1 MGADNS
7 KMGNYKRYES
17 VYEIIF
23 WIDADLNSK
32 ENIANHKHFKEKLEK
47 LGGYQLQLF
56 KSTKDFYN
64 FIKTKSVKFKIIFVV
79 ISGGLYADFYTELK
93 NLKNSTT
100 NIFLSI
106 IFTSP
111 TFKKILLKEQPNTYN
126 IKQEILD
133 SIKDSYYNFGG
144 VTSKKD
150 DIVNFVRSFLGF
162 KYDAKANYDG
172 ALTFEIIENTN
183 FERLIFPALYGSIQ
197 MQDNVIDEEDIIEFN
212 NLLIKRHDYTKKGI
226 SELITLYSKI
236 GKIPLEIIAKYWI
249 RYYSSES
256 SFYTLM
262 NSQFMKNNYEDYEP
276 FVKILYKGIEKG
288 FLQSK
293 NDEVLY
299 RCQSISK
306 KEFDQ
311 ITSSIKNNKKIQVYS
326 RAFLSFSLNEKK
338 SHEFLKKETDDLIP
352 IKFILKPKN
361 EGEIFASN
369 ADIRQ
374 YSIYNEEE
382 VLFFPFSSFIIE
394 DNIREEKIKDINARI
409 IYLNYLG
416 QYEKEIKLKISE
428 TLDKNISMEEIIGV
442 DKDWKFSK
450 DILNKTMKEK
460 HMKNI
465 GLYEILAKD
474 AMKNVLKSKTKKS
487 IIKDEIKYS
496 TPYH

>member
-1 MGADNS
+1 MGLENS
-7 KMGNYKRYES
+7 KNVKNNNYKIYETI
-17 VYEIIF
+17 YQTIY
-23 WIDADLNSK
+23 WIDKDINNI
-32 ENIANHKHFKEKLEK
+32 ENKNHQQHFKKELNLFQIKAYDNIEDFIEEIKL
-47 LGGYQLQLF
+47 
-56 KSTKDFYN
+56 
-64 FIKTKSVKFKIIFVV
+64 IKFKIIFV
-79 ISGGLYADFYTELK
+79 IIAGNLYGDYFLELKELK
-93 NLKNSTT
+93 NDMT
-100 NIFLSI
+100 NILLSI
-106 IFTSP
+106 IFTS
-111 TFKKILLKEQPNTYN
+111 TDFKKILLNEEPNKYN

-338 SHEFLKKETDDLIP
+338 SHKFLKKETDDLIP
-352 IKFILKPKN
+352 MKFILKPKN

-394 DNIREEKIKDINARI
+394 DNIREEKIENINARI

>member
-111 TFKKILLKEQPNTYN
+111 TFKKILLEEQPNTYN

-162 KYDAKANYDG
+162 KYDANANYDG

-352 IKFILKPKN
+352 MKFILKPKN

-416 QYEKEIKLKISE
+416 KYEKEIKLKISE

-474 AMKNVLKSKTKKS
+474 AMKNVLKSKNKKS

-496 TPYH
+496 TPFH

>member
-1 MGADNS
+1 
-7 KMGNYKRYES
+7 
-17 VYEIIF
+17 
-23 WIDADLNSK
+23 
-32 ENIANHKHFKEKLEK
+32 
-47 LGGYQLQLF
+47 
-56 KSTKDFYN
+56 
-64 FIKTKSVKFKIIFVV
+64 
-79 ISGGLYADFYTELK
+79 
-93 NLKNSTT
+93 
-100 NIFLSI
+100 
-106 IFTSP
+106 
-111 TFKKILLKEQPNTYN
+111 
-126 IKQEILD
+126 
-133 SIKDSYYNFGG
+133 
-144 VTSKKD
+144 
-150 DIVNFVRSFLGF
+150 
-162 KYDAKANYDG
+162 
-172 ALTFEIIENTN
+172 
-183 FERLIFPALYGSIQ
+183 

-394 DNIREEKIKDINARI
+394 ENIREDKIKDINARI

-416 QYEKEIKLKISE
+416 KYEKEIKLKISE

-474 AMKNVLKSKTKKS
+474 AMKNVLKSKNKKS

-496 TPYH
+496 TPFH

>member
-162 KYDAKANYDG
+162 KYDANANYDG

-226 SELITLYSKI
+226 SELIT
-236 GKIPLEIIAKYWI
+236 G
-249 RYYSSES
+249 
-256 SFYTLM
+256 
-262 NSQFMKNNYEDYEP
+262 
-276 FVKILYKGIEKG
+276 
-288 FLQSK
+288 
-293 NDEVLY
+293 
-299 RCQSISK
+299 
-306 KEFDQ
+306 
-311 ITSSIKNNKKIQVYS
+311 
-326 RAFLSFSLNEKK
+326 LN
-338 SHEFLKKETDDLIP
+338 
-352 IKFILKPKN
+352 
-361 EGEIFASN
+361 
-369 ADIRQ
+369 
-374 YSIYNEEE
+374 
-382 VLFFPFSSFIIE
+382 
-394 DNIREEKIKDINARI
+394 
-409 IYLNYLG
+409 
-416 QYEKEIKLKISE
+416 
-428 TLDKNISMEEIIGV
+428 
-442 DKDWKFSK
+442 
-450 DILNKTMKEK
+450 
-460 HMKNI
+460 
-465 GLYEILAKD
+465 
-474 AMKNVLKSKTKKS
+474 
-487 IIKDEIKYS
+487 IKYILI
-496 TPYH
+496 

>member
-150 DIVNFVRSFLGF
+150 DIVNFVR
-162 KYDAKANYDG
+162 
-172 ALTFEIIENTN
+172 
-183 FERLIFPALYGSIQ
+183 
-197 MQDNVIDEEDIIEFN
+197 
-212 NLLIKRHDYTKKGI
+212 
-226 SELITLYSKI
+226 
-236 GKIPLEIIAKYWI
+236 
-249 RYYSSES
+249 
-256 SFYTLM
+256 
-262 NSQFMKNNYEDYEP
+262 
-276 FVKILYKGIEKG
+276 
-288 FLQSK
+288 
-293 NDEVLY
+293 
-299 RCQSISK
+299 
-306 KEFDQ
+306 Q
-311 ITSSIKNNKKIQVYS
+311 IMM
-326 RAFLSFSLNEKK
+326 
-338 SHEFLKKETDDLIP
+338 
-352 IKFILKPKN
+352 
-361 EGEIFASN
+361 
-369 ADIRQ
+369 
-374 YSIYNEEE
+374 
-382 VLFFPFSSFIIE
+382 
-394 DNIREEKIKDINARI
+394 AR
-409 IYLNYLG
+409 
-416 QYEKEIKLKISE
+416 
-428 TLDKNISMEEIIGV
+428 
-442 DKDWKFSK
+442 
-450 DILNKTMKEK
+450 
-460 HMKNI
+460 
-465 GLYEILAKD
+465 
-474 AMKNVLKSKTKKS
+474 
-487 IIKDEIKYS
+487 
-496 TPYH
+496 